1 MKRGGDV
8 VTFRQQQV
16 GRQLGAVKQ
25 RAGAEGLRANL
36 AGQSQVLD
44 EKDSLRHGDVGGQA
58 GGAQAPEVGDDL
70 QADDITYEDL
80 NRFAVGVA
88 FDPDAQ

>member
-1 MKRGGDV
+1 MRKTASGT
-8 VTFRQQQV
+8 VT
-16 GRQLGAVKQ
+16 LAAV
-25 RAGAEGLRANL
+25 
-36 AGQSQVLD
+36 
-44 EKDSLRHGDVGGQA
+44 
-58 GGAQAPEVGDDL
+58 GAQAPEVGDDL